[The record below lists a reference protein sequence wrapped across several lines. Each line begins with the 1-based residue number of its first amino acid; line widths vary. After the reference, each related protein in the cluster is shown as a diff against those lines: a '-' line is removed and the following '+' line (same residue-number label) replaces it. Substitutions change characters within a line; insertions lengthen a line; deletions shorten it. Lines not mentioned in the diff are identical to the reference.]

1 MLFSLALNLS
11 TFWKQDKIIIIIII
25 IWIFSV
31 AEIKKII
38 ARSTTKQGANQIIK
52 SGYDK

>member
-25 IWIFSV
+25 IIWIFSV
-31 AEIKKII
+31 AEIKK
-38 ARSTTKQGANQIIK
+38 SLQGPQQ
-52 SGYDK
+52 SREQTR